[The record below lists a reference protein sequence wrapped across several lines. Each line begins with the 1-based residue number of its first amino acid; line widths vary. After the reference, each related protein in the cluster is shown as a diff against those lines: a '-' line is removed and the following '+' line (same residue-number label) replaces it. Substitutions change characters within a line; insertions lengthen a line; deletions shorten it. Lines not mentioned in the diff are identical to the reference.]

1 MKIKTIAITALAI
14 LFTVSVFGQEKPKAP
29 QFARRITLGSSF
41 YSGNIERFDFR
52 IGGDMSRV
60 DSAYE
65 FNLNLNYLYSE
76 TDLRVKNREYNGS
89 VKWDYRPL
97 DRISPFL
104 MVSGYNNTFKGIG
117 LRWSGLIGAKYKIWH
132 TETSDYSFSAA
143 IQGDLERFATA
154 GWEQDVFA
162 IDKKKIRLSIRP
174 KIKQKLGPVTLDH
187 VTFYQPALDDFSD
200 YRILSR
206 TALSTK
212 ITPNIQFGLSYDYE
226 IQTVTPVPGI
236 KKEDHTVMANITV
249 KF

>member
-1 MKIKTIAITALAI
+1 MAFW
-14 LFTVSVFGQEKPKAP
+14 FTLSAFSQEKPKTP
-29 QFARRITLGSSF
+29 LLTKKITMGTSWF
-41 YSGNIERFDFR
+41 SGNIERFDFR
-52 IGGDMSRV
+52 IGGDLSHV

-76 TDLRVKNREYNGS
+76 TDLRVKNREYNGG

-104 MVSGYNNTFKGIG
+104 MVSGYSNTFKGIG
-117 LRWSGLIGAKYKIWH
+117 LRWSGLIGAKYRIWK
-132 TETSDYSFSAA
+132 TESSEYSFSAA
-143 IQGDLERFATA
+143 LQGDLERFASA
-154 GWEQDVFA
+154 GWQEDIFA
-162 IDKKKIRLSIRP
+162 IDKKKIRLSLRP
-174 KIKQKLGPVTLDH
+174 KIRQKLGPITLDH

-206 TALSTK
+206 TGLSTK

-236 KKEDHTVMANITV
+236 KKEDHTVMANVTV